1 MNSGSMWDKLLRV
14 EERFEEVGEKLTTP
28 EIIADREQLHKL
40 SKEHKDLTELVATF
54 RAYRKV
60 REELQG
66 SREII
71 ESAADRD
78 MVELAVEESRMLTQE
93 IEGLEQ
99 QLKVLLMPKDPND
112 DKNIILEIRA
122 GAGGDEAGIFAGELL
137 RMYTRYAERRGWK
150 MELMSMS
157 DASAGGFKEV
167 IAMVSGEGA
176 FSRFKYE
183 AGVHRVQRV
192 PKTETQGRV
201 HTSTVT
207 VVVLPEAEEVEIDIQ
222 DKDIRI
228 DVYRSG
234 GHGGQSVNTTD
245 SAVRITHLPT
255 NTVVAIQD
263 EKSQLKNKDK
273 AMKILRARLYE
284 KKKREADAL
293 RRADTKSQIG
303 MGDRSEKIRT
313 YNFPQ
318 SRITDHRINVS
329 IHNVEE
335 VMAGEMEDLV
345 DQLTTHYQ
353 AEALR
358 GETEQQVKDI
368 QIYVINKGKHES
380 DTPSVIWYGLVLF
393 SFTTSFALKIN
404 AQEFETAVVLRA
416 ENILPKALL
425 KGPQHSVRSD
435 VESDGYMKIDH
446 LHTKF
451 GDYQV
456 R

>member
-1 MNSGSMWDKLLRV
+1 MWDKLLRV
-14 EERFEEVGEKLTTP
+14 EERFEEIAEKLSTP
-28 EIIADREQLHKL
+28 EIISDREALHKL
-40 SKEHKDLTELVATF
+40 SKEHKELSELVATF

-71 ESAADRD
+71 NSSSDREMIEMAAE
-78 MVELAVEESRMLTQE
+78 ELRMLEAE
-93 IEGLEQ
+93 IEGLEG

-122 GAGGDEAGIFAGELL
+122 GAGGDESGIFAGELF
-137 RMYTRYAERRGWK
+137 RMFSRYAERKGWK
-150 MELMSMS
+150 VELMSAS
-157 DASAGGFKEV
+157 DASAGGYKEV
-167 IAMVSGEGA
+167 IAMINGEGA
-176 FSRFKYE
+176 YSRFKYE

-207 VVVLPEAEEVEIDIQ
+207 VAVLPEAEEVEIDIQ
-222 DKDIRI
+222 DKDLRI

-263 EKSQLKNKDK
+263 EKSQLKNKEK
-273 AMKILRARLYE
+273 AMKILRARLLE
-284 KKKREADAL
+284 VKQREADEA
-293 RRADTKSQIG
+293 RRADRRSQVG

-318 SRITDHRINVS
+318 SRITDHRIGVS
-329 IHNVEE
+329 VHNIEE
-335 VMAGEMEDLV
+335 VMAGALDDLV
-345 DQLTTHYQ
+345 DQLVTHYQ

-358 GETEQQVKDI
+358 GETEQ
-368 QIYVINKGKHES
+368 
-380 DTPSVIWYGLVLF
+380 
-393 SFTTSFALKIN
+393 
-404 AQEFETAVVLRA
+404 
-416 ENILPKALL
+416 
-425 KGPQHSVRSD
+425 
-435 VESDGYMKIDH
+435 
-446 LHTKF
+446 
-451 GDYQV
+451 
-456 R
+456 